1 VVVELRDEF
10 ALDCARD
17 PERDVY
23 LVLDDFSD
31 LVRAWPETAEADT
44 DRPVL
49 IRHLM
54 EGQYSD
60 PVRVVAFNTAA
71 GWSRDV
77 TEEIARELWQ
87 RCANEGEVPRSLQA
101 FLEHHGR

>member
-1 VVVELRDEF
+1 MSSPSIVPKT
-10 ALDCARD
+10 
-17 PERDVY
+17 PERDIY
-23 LVLDDFSD
+23 LVLDDFGD

-44 DRPVL
+44 DRAIL

-54 EGQYSD
+54 EGQYGD

-71 GWSRDV
+71 GWSCDV
-77 TEEIARELWQ
+77 TEEIAHELRR
-87 RCANEGEVPRSLQA
+87 RCADEGDMPRSLQS